1 MSGFIETFRGVV
13 YPWHCD
19 HLGHMTVMHYVGM
32 FDQAAWHLFSAM
44 GITWESMR
52 REERGFVDVKHET
65 EYRAEQRAGSLIV
78 VESALTRIG
87 NSSMTGLHRMKNT
100 ETGVIAATSAATCVY
115 FDLEARTKLPLTD
128 ELKER
133 MQAFLVEAAD

>member
-32 FDQAAWHLFSAM
+32 FDQAAWHLFSAL
-44 GITWESMR
+44 GVTWEHMR
-52 REERGFVDVKHET
+52 QTGHGFVDVKHEI
-65 EYRAEQRAGSLIV
+65 EYQAEQRVGSLIAV
-78 VESALTRIG
+78 TSALTRIG
-87 NSSMTGLHRMKNT
+87 NSSITCLHRMQNT
-100 ETGVIAATSAATCVY
+100 ETGVIAATSSVTCVF
-115 FDLEARTKLPLTD
+115 FDLEARAKLALPD

-133 MQAFLVEAAD
+133 MRPFLVEAAD